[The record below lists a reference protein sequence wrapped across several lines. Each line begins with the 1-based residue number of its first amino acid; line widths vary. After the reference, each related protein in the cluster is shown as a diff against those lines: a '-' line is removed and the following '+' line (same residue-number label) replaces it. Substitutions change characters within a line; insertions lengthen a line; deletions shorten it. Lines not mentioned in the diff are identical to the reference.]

1 MKCNTAPIEGGDGVL
16 VRGYEMKTVIKDY
29 VCFDLETTGF
39 GKYAE
44 IIDIGAVKVRNLEI
58 VDTFSE
64 LVKPV
69 HYISN
74 QITELTGISQQ
85 DVINC
90 RSVKDVLSNFIDF
103 IGDDVLI
110 GYNIASFDL
119 PIIKRIA
126 ANVLGVKLE
135 PKYIDTMRLVKPC
148 MGLCDRKLQTMLDHY
163 GIINTR
169 AHRAFEDSKATHEL
183 YIALLGDGAT
193 PYPSISYYTP
203 TIVEDKPKEELEVKW
218 SSEKL
223 DNINGMRVVLTGDFA
238 AGTREQVTTKL
249 MDNGANISS
258 SLSAKIDYLIVG
270 SHGSNMWTFKN
281 GGKKIQQA
289 IDIGVK
295 IIAEDHVLVLKE
307 KNHV

>member
-1 MKCNTAPIEGGDGVL
+1 
-16 VRGYEMKTVIKDY
+16 MKTVIKDY

-90 RSVKDVLSNFIDF
+90 RSVKDVLSDFLSF
-103 IGDDVLI
+103 IGDDVLV
-110 GYNIASFDL
+110 GHNIATFDL

-126 ANVLGVKLE
+126 ANVLGVQLE
-135 PKYIDTMRLVKPC
+135 PKYIDTLRLVKPC
-148 MGLCDRKLQTMLDHY
+148 MGLCDRKLQTALNHY

-193 PYPSISYYTP
+193 PYPSISYYAP
-203 TIVEDKPKEELEVKW
+203 TTVEDKPKEELEVKW
-218 SSEKL
+218 SAKKL
-223 DNINGMRVVLTGDFA
+223 ENINGLRVVLTGDFV
-238 AGTREQVTTKL
+238 AGTRDEIITTL
-249 MDNGANISS
+249 TSCG
-258 SLSAKIDYLIVG
+258 AKISTALSGKTDYLIVG
-270 SHGSNMWTFKN
+270 GCGSDMWKYAN

-289 IDIGVK
+289 MDIGVK
-295 IIAEDHVLVLKE
+295 IIAEDNVLVLKE

>member
-1 MKCNTAPIEGGDGVL
+1 MKNI
-16 VRGYEMKTVIKDY
+16 IKDY
-29 VCFDLETTGF
+29 VSFDLETTGF
-39 GKYAE
+39 GKTAE

-64 LVKPV
+64 LVKPA

-90 RSVKDVLSNFIDF
+90 RSVKDVLRDFVDF

-110 GYNIASFDL
+110 GHNIASFDL

-126 ANVLGVKLE
+126 ANVLEVQLE
-135 PKYIDTMRLVKPC
+135 PKYIDTMRLVKPF
-148 MGLCDRKLQTMLDHY
+148 MGLRDRKLQTMLDHY

-183 YIALLGDGAT
+183 YIALLDDGAT
-193 PYPSISYYTP
+193 PYPSISYYIADTA
-203 TIVEDKPKEELEVKW
+203 EEKPKEELEVKW
-218 SSEKL
+218 SAKEL
-223 DNINGMRVVLTGDFA
+223 DNVCGMRVVLTGDFV
-238 AGTREQVTTKL
+238 AGTRDEIITTL
-249 MDNGANISS
+249 TSCG
-258 SLSAKIDYLIVG
+258 AKISTALSGKTDYLIVG
-270 SHGSNMWTFKN
+270 SCGSDMWKYAN

-289 IDIGVK
+289 MDIGVK
-295 IIAEDHVLVLKE
+295 IIAEDNVLVLKE

>member
-1 MKCNTAPIEGGDGVL
+1 MKNI
-16 VRGYEMKTVIKDY
+16 IKDY
-29 VCFDLETTGF
+29 VSFDLETTGF
-39 GKYAE
+39 GKTAE

-64 LVKPV
+64 LVKPA

-90 RSVKDVLSNFIDF
+90 RSVKDVLSDFVDF

-110 GYNIASFDL
+110 GHNIASFDL
-119 PIIKRIA
+119 PIIKRVA
-126 ANVLGVKLE
+126 ANVLGVQLE

-148 MGLCDRKLQTMLDHY
+148 MGLCDRKLQTALDHY

-183 YIALLGDGAT
+183 YIALLGDGAA
-193 PYPSISYYTP
+193 PYPSVSYYIADTA
-203 TIVEDKPKEELEVKW
+203 EESHKEELEVKW
-218 SSEKL
+218 SAEEL
-223 DNINGMRVVLTGDFA
+223 DNVDGMRVVLTGDFA
-238 AGTREQVTTKL
+238 AGTREKVTSKL
-249 MDNGANISS
+249 VNSG
-258 SLSAKIDYLIVG
+258 AKISAALSSKTDYLIVG
-270 SHGSNMWTFKN
+270 GYGSNMWTYAN
-281 GGKKIQQA
+281 GGKKIQKA
-289 IDIGVK
+289 MDIGVK
-295 IIAEDHVLVLKE
+295 IISEDNVSILKE